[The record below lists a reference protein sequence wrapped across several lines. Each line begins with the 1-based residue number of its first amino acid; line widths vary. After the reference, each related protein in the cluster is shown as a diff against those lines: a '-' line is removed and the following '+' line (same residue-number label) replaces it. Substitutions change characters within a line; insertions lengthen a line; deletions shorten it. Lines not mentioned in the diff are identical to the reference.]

1 VADVRDI
8 VRARFGFG
16 FLARKLLAATG
27 NTPGVLG
34 DFAVGEK
41 MKTLTRLLRM
51 GPPEDDRLPV
61 ISILRRTPLERL
73 EETVRAL
80 ERERPTAEV
89 RQAMLDLIAGA
100 PLEHFGHLKAIFMAH
115 CADPSE

>member
-1 VADVRDI
+1 MCVTSFAPVS
-8 VRARFGFG
+8 VLV
-16 FLARKLLAATG
+16 LARKLLAANG
-27 NTPGVLG
+27 STPGVLG

-41 MKTLTRLLRM
+41 MKTLTRLFRM
-51 GPPEDDRLPV
+51 APVEDERLPV

-80 ERERPTAEV
+80 KRDRPAAEV
-89 RQAMLDLIAGA
+89 RQAMVDLIAGA

-115 CADPSE
+115 CADAGE

>member
-1 VADVRDI
+1 
-8 VRARFGFG
+8 
-16 FLARKLLAATG
+16 
-27 NTPGVLG
+27 
-34 DFAVGEK
+34 

-80 ERERPTAEV
+80 KRERPAAEV
-89 RQAMLDLIAGA
+89 RQAMVDLIAGA
-100 PLEHFGHLKAIFMAH
+100 PLEHFGHLKAIFMAY
-115 CADPSE
+115 CADAGE